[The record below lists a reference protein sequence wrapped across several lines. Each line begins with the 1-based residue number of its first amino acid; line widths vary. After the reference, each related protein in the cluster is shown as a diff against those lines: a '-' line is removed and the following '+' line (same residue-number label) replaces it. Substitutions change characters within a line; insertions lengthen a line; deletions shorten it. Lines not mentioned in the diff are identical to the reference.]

1 MAFLELKNISKR
13 YGKTEETKVHAL
25 KSVNLKIEEGS
36 YLAIMGKSGSG
47 KSTLLNVLG
56 GLTRP
61 TDGVYIFN
69 GENVSNLSRSQGAV
83 FRNQNIGFVVQNFAL
98 IHSMTVKENVRLPLI
113 YGSYRRKEIDRRV
126 KKILEK
132 MELADKIHAYPSEL
146 SGGQCQR
153 VAIARAMIAEPKL
166 ILADE
171 PTGALDQETGKRIMD
186 LFSELNA
193 QGATVIIVTHDKD
206 VATRCGRRLYMEDG
220 SVFE

>member
-1 MAFLELKNISKR
+1 MAFLELKNIRKR

-113 YGSYRRKEIDRRV
+113 YGSYRRKEIDRCV

-193 QGATVIIVTHDKD
+193 QGTTVIIVTHDKD

>member
-1 MAFLELKNISKR
+1 
-13 YGKTEETKVHAL
+13 
-25 KSVNLKIEEGS
+25 
-36 YLAIMGKSGSG
+36 
-47 KSTLLNVLG
+47 
-56 GLTRP
+56 
-61 TDGVYIFN
+61 
-69 GENVSNLSRSQGAV
+69 
-83 FRNQNIGFVVQNFAL
+83 
-98 IHSMTVKENVRLPLI
+98 MTVKENVRLPLI

-166 ILADE
+166 ILVDE

-206 VATRCGRRLYMEDG
+206 VDGDSIWKMGVYLNKYIYNKSVIGANTTATITLSGG
-220 SVFE
+220 SKRTIEARADKNL

>member
-1 MAFLELKNISKR
+1 MAFLELKNSSKR

-113 YGSYRRKEIDRRV
+113 YGSYRRKEIDRCV

-193 QGATVIIVTHDKD
+193 QGTTVIIVTHDKD

>member
-1 MAFLELKNISKR
+1 
-13 YGKTEETKVHAL
+13 
-25 KSVNLKIEEGS
+25 
-36 YLAIMGKSGSG
+36 
-47 KSTLLNVLG
+47 
-56 GLTRP
+56 
-61 TDGVYIFN
+61 
-69 GENVSNLSRSQGAV
+69 
-83 FRNQNIGFVVQNFAL
+83 
-98 IHSMTVKENVRLPLI
+98 
-113 YGSYRRKEIDRRV
+113 
-126 KKILEK
+126 

-193 QGATVIIVTHDKD
+193 QGTTVIIVTHDKD